1 MLGPFELRADGKP
14 VDIGPPRQ
22 RAVLAA
28 LSVDV
33 GRPVLPDTMI
43 DRVWGDEPPDGV
55 RHGLHV
61 YVARIRH
68 VLRQATTATSATV
81 VRRSG
86 GYVLDVDPDCVDMH
100 RFARLVRQSRDPAG
114 TDLERVTLLRQAM
127 QLWRGTPLADL
138 PGVWVAQVRQNLVQ
152 QRLDTAVAWAQAETA
167 VGDAATTIPTLTE
180 LVGEHPL
187 VETVVAALMRAH
199 HATGNTDEA
208 LTCYTSLRQRLIEAL
223 GVEPGAEVKALHQT
237 VLRGDVGQ
245 PPAPA
250 LRDSHVP
257 AQLPLDVHGFT
268 GRSAELGELD
278 RLLSSAHVQPT
289 AVAVSVVSGTAG
301 VGKTALVVH
310 WAHRVRSS
318 FPDGQLYVDLRGFAP
333 DGGVSSPD
341 DLIRG
346 FLDALG
352 VPPQRVPVTL
362 EAQTAL
368 YRSVLTGRRMLVL
381 LDNARDAQQV
391 RPLLPGSPGCL
402 VLVTSRHQLP
412 GLVAAHGA
420 RPLAL
425 DLPSP
430 DEARE
435 MMTRRLGATD
445 PETLDEIIALCAR
458 LPLALSIAA
467 ARAATRPN
475 LPLETLAAELRSTS
489 GSLEAFAG
497 DDEVTDVRAALSWS
511 YRALSPDA
519 AALFRQLGLHPG
531 PDVSVVAAASLGGV
545 SVVQA
550 HRLLTELTNT
560 HLATEQTPGRYAL
573 HDLLRA
579 YAIEQAHSVD
589 VEATRQAALLRMLDH
604 YLHTAHTA
612 ARLLSPDRAPI
623 TIDPPRPGVVLVDIA
638 DHDHALSWYASEYAV
653 LLAAVACAGTGRFDT
668 HASQLA
674 WSLTTFL
681 DRRGLWHD
689 RVVVQ
694 LTALAAA
701 GRLGDRPGQAHI
713 HRGLANAYA
722 RLGRY
727 EDSRAHLAQALDILD
742 ELAEY
747 AGQANTHMTLG
758 FVCELEGRH
767 DEALGH
773 AEKALELCRTVGN
786 PTWQARALN
795 EVGWRHAM
803 LGNHRQALVI
813 CRQALAELQ
822 ELGDRNGEAGSW
834 DSLGYTYQHLGDH
847 DQAVSC
853 YRQALGLLAELGDH
867 AHEAEVLVRLADTLD
882 AAGAEDEARSAR
894 EEALAIFERIDH
906 PDATVVRARLV
917 DVSGSR
923 WPVAG

>member
-1 MLGPFELRADGKP
+1 MEFRVLGAIELRADGKP

-33 GRPVLPDTMI
+33 GRPVLADTMI
-43 DRVWGDEPPDGV
+43 DRVWGQEPPDGV

-61 YVARIRH
+61 YVARIRR
-68 VLRQATTATSATV
+68 VLRIADPSLSTTV

-86 GYVLDVDPDCVDMH
+86 GYVLDVDPDRVDMH
-100 RFARLVRQSRDPAG
+100 RFARLVRQSRDRAG
-114 TDLERVTLLRQAM
+114 TDHERVTLLRQAM
-127 QLWRGTPLADL
+127 QLWRGAPLADL
-138 PGVWVAQVRQNLVQ
+138 PGLWVSQVRQNLVQ
-152 QRLDTAVAWAQAETA
+152 QRLDTAVAWAQAEVA
-167 VGDAATTIPTLTE
+167 VGDAAATIPTLTE

-187 VETVVAALMRAH
+187 VETIVAALMRAH

-237 VLRGDVGQ
+237 VLRGDEQ
-245 PPAPA
+245 PVT
-250 LRDSHVP
+250 LRDHHVP

-268 GRSAELGELD
+268 GRSGELAALD
-278 RLLSSAHVQPT
+278 ALLTSARAEPT
-289 AVAVSVVSGTAG
+289 AVVVSVVSGTAG
-301 VGKTALVVH
+301 VGKTALTVH

-318 FPDGQLYVDLRGFAP
+318 FPDGQLYVDLRGFTP

-341 DLIRG
+341 EVIRG

-352 VPPQRVPVTL
+352 VPPHRVPVTL

-368 YRSVLTGRRMLVL
+368 YRSLLTGRRMLVL
-381 LDNARDAQQV
+381 LDNARDARQV

-402 VLVTSRHQLP
+402 VLVTSRRQLP

-420 RPLAL
+420 RPLIL

-430 DEARE
+430 AEARA
-435 MMTRRLGATD
+435 MMTRRLGAAD
-445 PETLDEIIALCAR
+445 PGILDEIIALCAR

-467 ARAATRPN
+467 ARAATHPN
-475 LPLETLAAELRSTS
+475 VPLETLAAELRSTS
-489 GSLEAFAG
+489 GSLAAFAG

-531 PDVSVVAAASLGGV
+531 PDVSVAAAASLGGT
-545 SVVQA
+545 SVAQA
-550 HRLLTELTNT
+550 HRLLTELTDA
-560 HLATEQTPGRYAL
+560 HLATEQTLGRYAL

-579 YAIEQAHSVD
+579 YAIEQAHSID
-589 VEATRQAALLRMLDH
+589 GEADRQAALLRMLDH
-604 YLHTAHTA
+604 YLHTAHAA

-623 TIDPPRPGVVLVDIA
+623 AIDPPRAGVVLVDIA
-638 DHDHALSWYASEYAV
+638 NHDHALSWYASEYSV
-653 LLAAVACAGTGRFDT
+653 LLAAVTCAGTGRFDT
-668 HASQLA
+668 HATQLA

-689 RVVVQ
+689 RLVVQ
-694 LTALAAA
+694 LSALAAA
-701 GRLGDRPGQAHI
+701 DRLGDRPGQAHI

-727 EDSRAHLAQALDILD
+727 EDSRAHLGQALNILD

-767 DEALGH
+767 AEALGH
-773 AEKALELCRTVGN
+773 AEKALELCRTVGH

-803 LGNHRQALVI
+803 LGHHRQALVI
-813 CRQALAELQ
+813 CRQALAELRH
-822 ELGDRNGEAGSW
+822 LGDRNGEAGSW
-834 DSLGYTYQHLGDH
+834 DSLGYAHQHLGDH

-853 YRQALGLLAELGDH
+853 YRQALRLLADLGDH
-867 AHEAEVLVRLADTLD
+867 THEAEVLVRLAETLD
-882 AAGAEDEARSAR
+882 GAGVEDEARAAR
-894 EEALAIFERIDH
+894 ESALAIFERIGH
-906 PDATVVRARLV
+906 PDAKAVRARLE
-917 DVSGSR
+917 GR
-923 WPVAG
+923 PVAGCRP